1 MKFILTLLLLTNFA
15 FASYTIKYQ
24 GLELGTITNFETL
37 KDNYLEANVTNKIAR
52 FLLGKDKFVFYNEDY
67 KGKKDDKNTKYK
79 KDKYAIVYILK
90 KAASNNTEDERIEV
104 KKDKFIDVKFDKNF
118 KFIYNSK
125 NRIKSK
131 GFFEMKDGELQSLIE
146 NVNSIEI
153 TKNDKI

>member
-1 MKFILTLLLLTNFA
+1 MKFILTILLLTNFA

-24 GLELGTITNFETL
+24 GLTLGNIENFDTIKN
-37 KDNYLEANVTNKIAR
+37 NYLEANVTNKIAR

-67 KGKKDDKNTKYK
+67 KGTKEDNNTKYK

-90 KAASNNTEDERIEV
+90 KAFSNNTENERIEV
-104 KKDKFIDVKFDKNF
+104 KKGKFIDVKFDKNF

-131 GFFEMKDGELQSLIE
+131 GYFEMKDGKLLSLIE
-146 NVNSIEI
+146 DVNSIEI
-153 TKNDKI
+153 IKNK

>member
-1 MKFILTLLLLTNFA
+1 MKFLLTLLLLTNFA

-24 GLELGTITNFETL
+24 GLTLGNIENFDTL

-67 KGKKDDKNTKYK
+67 IGKKDDKNTKYK
-79 KDKYAIVYILK
+79 KDNYAIVYILN
-90 KAASNNTEDERIEV
+90 KAFSNNTEDERIEV
-104 KKDKFIDVKFDKNF
+104 KKNKFIDVKFDKNF

-146 NVNSIEI
+146 DVNSIEI
-153 TKNDKI
+153 VKNK